1 MIVFWQSEP
10 NWSVYW
16 FL

>member
-10 NWSVYW
+10 DWSVYW